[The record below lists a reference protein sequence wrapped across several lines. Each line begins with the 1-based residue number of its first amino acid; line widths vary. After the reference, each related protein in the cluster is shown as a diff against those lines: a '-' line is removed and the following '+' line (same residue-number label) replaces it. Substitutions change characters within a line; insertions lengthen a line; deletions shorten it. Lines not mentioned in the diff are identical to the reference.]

1 MKFDRQS
8 LNPTEERKS
17 QEDKHSLTWPYLIYA
32 PVFCVKQG
40 TILHSLVLVWVRVRE
55 LRHRLAW
62 QAKTIRGYITSK
74 EGISF
79 RVIITF
85 RNSVLCSSQKYPYS
99 PHRRDWKFQGGW
111 EISKVQKFQAMYEA
125 KLEFPEG
132 EGVIGQIPSVGGCGY
147 FYVLCFT
154 TGPLSGSEARV
165 DFVLIHSS
173 LLFICKSQCP
183 HANKFL
189 IITIDK

>member
-1 MKFDRQS
+1 MRFDRQS

-17 QEDKHSLTWPYLIYA
+17 QEDRHSLTWPYLIYA

-40 TILHSLVLVWVRVRE
+40 TILHFLLLVWVRVRE

-62 QAKTIRGYITSK
+62 QAKKIRSCITSK

-85 RNSVLCSSQKYPYS
+85 SNSVLCSSRKYPYS

-111 EISKVQKFQAMYEA
+111 EISKVQKFEAMYEA

-132 EGVIGQIPSVGGCGY
+132 GGGGVVRQIPSVGGVDIFWNY
-147 FYVLCFT
+147 TFYGSVLHNWAF
-154 TGPLSGSEARV
+154 EW
-165 DFVLIHSS
+165 
-173 LLFICKSQCP
+173 K
-183 HANKFL
+183 
-189 IITIDK
+189 